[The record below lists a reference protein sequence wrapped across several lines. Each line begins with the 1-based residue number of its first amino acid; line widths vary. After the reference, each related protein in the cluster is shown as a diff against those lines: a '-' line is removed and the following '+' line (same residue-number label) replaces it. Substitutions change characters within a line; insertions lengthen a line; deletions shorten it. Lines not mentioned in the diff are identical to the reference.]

1 MKTIHS
7 HEISTPQ
14 NAPFKKI
21 LIANRGEIA
30 IRVTRACRE
39 LGIGTVAVFS
49 DADRESLHVFLAD
62 EAYHIGPSPSKE
74 SYLNFR
80 KIIEVAKAAGVDAI
94 HPGYGFLSENPV
106 FVRACREAG
115 ITFIGPTPEN
125 MESMGD
131 KLSAKALMKKAGVP
145 LVPGSD
151 GGVETVEEA
160 LVIVKKIGLPI
171 IIKATAGG
179 GGKGMRVVRHESEIE
194 SAFRACRSEGQ
205 NYFANPTVYIERFIN
220 DPKHIEIQV
229 FGDTHGNVVHL
240 FERECSVQRRH
251 QKIIEES
258 PSPSVPMDVKLKM
271 GEAAVRAAK
280 SIGYVGAGTIEFI
293 FDNQTKEFFFME
305 MNTRLQ
311 VEHPITELVIGVDL
325 VKEQIFV
332 AKGHKLSF
340 KQEDI
345 KQKGH
350 AIEARICAE
359 DPSTYK
365 PSPGLIRACR
375 HPQGPFLRIDSY
387 AYPGYEVP
395 IYYDPMICKVITWG
409 DTREEAIDR
418 MQRALAEFVLTGI
431 KTNIVLHRTILGHE
445 KFLDGSYTTQFIE
458 KNFEVLE
465 PQMFREVNDRVFLIA
480 AAITA
485 FEDRKSKDVR
495 RFNVRSNWR
504 SLSRKIQLRT

>member
-1 MKTIHS
+1 MI
-7 HEISTPQ
+7 TP
-14 NAPFKKI
+14 PFKKI

-30 IRVTRACRE
+30 IRITRACRE
-39 LGIGTVAVFS
+39 LGIASAAVFS
-49 DADRESLHVFLAD
+49 DADRDSLHVFLAD

-74 SYLNFR
+74 SYLNYQ
-80 KIIEVAKAAGVDAI
+80 KIIEVALQAGADAI
-94 HPGYGFLSENPV
+94 HPGYGFLSENAI
-106 FVRACREAG
+106 FVRACKKAG

-125 MESMGD
+125 MEAMGD
-131 KLSAKALMKKAGVP
+131 KLSAKALMKKAAVP

-151 GGVETVEEA
+151 GGIETVEEA
-160 LVIVKKIGLPI
+160 HAIAKKIGFPI
-171 IIKATAGG
+171 IIKASAGG
-179 GGKGMRVVRHESEIE
+179 GGKGMRVVRAENELE

-205 NYFANPTVYIERFIN
+205 NYFANPTVYMEKFIN

-229 FGDTHGNVVHL
+229 FGDTFGNVVHL

-251 QKIIEES
+251 QKIMEES
-258 PSPSVPMDVKLKM
+258 PSPSVPNDVRLKM
-271 GEAAVRAAK
+271 GMTAVNAAK
-280 SIGYVGAGTIEFI
+280 SINYVGAGTIEFI

-311 VEHPITELVIGVDL
+311 VEHPITELVTGFDL
-325 VKEQIFV
+325 VKEQIWV
-332 AKGHKLSF
+332 AKGKPLSF
-340 KQEDI
+340 KQDEI
-345 KQKGH
+345 RQKGH

-359 DPSTYK
+359 DPATYT
-365 PSPGLIRACR
+365 PSPGIIRACR

-395 IYYDPMICKVITWG
+395 IYYDPMIAKVITWG

-418 MQRALAEFVLTGI
+418 MERALSEFVLTGI
-431 KTNIVLHRTILGHE
+431 KSNIVLHKTILKHP

-465 PQMFREVNDRVFLIA
+465 PEIFKDIDDPVFLIS

-485 FEDRKSKDVR
+485 FQDRQSKDMR
-495 RFNVRSNWR
+495 RLNVASNWR
-504 SLSRKIQLRT
+504 RIGRKIQLRT

>member
-1 MKTIHS
+1 MI
-7 HEISTPQ
+7 TP
-14 NAPFKKI
+14 PFKKI

-30 IRVTRACRE
+30 IRITRACRE
-39 LGIGTVAVFS
+39 LGISSVAIFS
-49 DADRESLHVFLAD
+49 DADRDSLHVFLAD

-80 KIIEVAKAAGVDAI
+80 KILEVAKTAGVDAI

-131 KLSAKALMKKAGVP
+131 KLSAKALMKKANVP

-151 GGVETVEEA
+151 GGVESVEEA
-160 LVIVKKIGLPI
+160 KTIVKKIGYPV
-171 IIKATAGG
+171 IIKASAGG
-179 GGKGMRVVRHESEIE
+179 GGKGMRVVRAESELE

-258 PSPSVPMDVKLKM
+258 PSPSVPHEVRLKM
-271 GEAAVRAAK
+271 GDAAVKAAK
-280 SIGYVGAGTIEFI
+280 SINYVGAGTIEFI

-311 VEHPITELVIGVDL
+311 VEHPITEAVTGYDL
-325 VKEQIFV
+325 VKEQIWV
-332 AKGHKLSF
+332 AKGLPLSF
-340 KQEDI
+340 KQEEI

-359 DPSTYK
+359 DPVTYK
-365 PSPGLIRACR
+365 PNPGVIRACR
-375 HPQGPFLRIDSY
+375 HPQGPFLRTDSY

-395 IYYDPMICKVITWG
+395 IYYDPMIAKVITWG
-409 DTREEAIDR
+409 DTRQEAINR
-418 MQRALAEFVLTGI
+418 MTRALSEFVLTGI
-431 KTNIVLHRTILGHE
+431 KSNIVLHKTILQHP

-465 PQMFREVNDRVFLIA
+465 PEIFKDVEDPVFLIA

-485 FEDRKSKDVR
+485 YKDRQSKDVR
-495 RFNVRSNWR
+495 RLNVASNWR
-504 SLSRKIQLRT
+504 RIGRKLQLRTQ

>member
-1 MKTIHS
+1 MI
-7 HEISTPQ
+7 TP
-14 NAPFKKI
+14 PFKKI

-30 IRVTRACRE
+30 IRITRACRE
-39 LGIGTVAVFS
+39 LGIASVAVFS
-49 DADRESLHVFLAD
+49 DADRDSLHVFLAD

-80 KIIEVAKAAGVDAI
+80 KIIEVAKEAGADAI

-106 FVRACREAG
+106 FVRACVAAG

-145 LVPGSD
+145 LVPGSA

-160 LVIVKKIGLPI
+160 QKIAKEIGYPV
-171 IIKATAGG
+171 IIKASAGG
-179 GGKGMRVVRHESEIE
+179 GGKGMRVVHADEELE

-205 NYFANPTVYIERFIN
+205 NYFANPTVYMERFIN

-258 PSPSVPMDVKLKM
+258 PSPSVPNDVRLKM
-271 GEAAVRAAK
+271 GDTAVKAAK
-280 SIGYVGAGTIEFI
+280 SINYIGAGTIEFI
-293 FDNQTKEFFFME
+293 FDNKTKEFFFME

-311 VEHPITELVIGVDL
+311 VEHPITEMVTGYDL
-325 VKEQIFV
+325 VKEQIWV
-332 AKGHKLSF
+332 AKGKPLSF
-340 KQEDI
+340 KQSEI

-359 DPSTYK
+359 DPETYK
-365 PSPGLIRACR
+365 PHPGKIRACR

-395 IYYDPMICKVITWG
+395 IYYDPMIAKVITYG

-418 MQRALAEFVLTGI
+418 MGRALSEFVLTGI
-431 KTNIVLHRTILGHE
+431 KTNIVLHVSILKHP

-458 KNFEVLE
+458 KNFQVLE
-465 PQMFREVNDRVFLIA
+465 PEIFKDIDDPVFLIS

-485 FEDRKSKDVR
+485 YQDRQSKDVR
-495 RFNVRSNWR
+495 RLNVASNWR
-504 SLSRKIQLRT
+504 RVGRKMQLRT

>member
-1 MKTIHS
+1 MI
-7 HEISTPQ
+7 TP
-14 NAPFKKI
+14 PFKKI

-30 IRVTRACRE
+30 IRITRACRE
-39 LGIGTVAVFS
+39 LGIGSVAVFS
-49 DADRESLHVFLAD
+49 DADRDSLHVFLAD

-74 SYLNFR
+74 SYLNYR
-80 KIIEVAKAAGVDAI
+80 KIIEVALQAGADAI
-94 HPGYGFLSENPV
+94 HPGYGFLSENPI
-106 FVRACREAG
+106 FVRACVEAG

-125 MESMGD
+125 MEAMGD
-131 KLSAKALMKKAGVP
+131 KLSAKALMHKAGVP

-151 GGVETVEEA
+151 GGVETIEEA
-160 LVIVKKIGLPI
+160 QVVVKKIGYPV

-179 GGKGMRVVRHESEIE
+179 GGKGMRVVRADNELE

-258 PSPSVPMDVKLKM
+258 PSPSVPNDVRLKM
-271 GEAAVRAAK
+271 GAAAVKAAQ
-280 SIGYVGAGTIEFI
+280 SINYIGAGTIEFI
-293 FDNQTKEFFFME
+293 FDNKTKEFFFME

-311 VEHPITELVIGVDL
+311 VEHPITEIVTGHDL
-325 VKEQIFV
+325 VKEQIWV
-332 AKGHKLSF
+332 AKGKPLSF
-340 KQEDI
+340 KQEEL
-345 KQKGH
+345 KQTGH

-359 DPSTYK
+359 DPVTYK
-365 PSPGLIRACR
+365 PNPGVIRACR

-395 IYYDPMICKVITWG
+395 IYYDPMIAKVITWG
-409 DTREEAIDR
+409 DTREEAIAR
-418 MQRALAEFVLTGI
+418 MDRALSEFVLTGI
-431 KTNIVLHRTILGHE
+431 KSNIVLHKSILRHE

-465 PQMFREVNDRVFLIA
+465 PEIFKDIEDPVFLIA
-480 AAITA
+480 AAISA
-485 FEDRKSKDVR
+485 YQDRQSKDVR
-495 RFNVRSNWR
+495 RLNVASNWR
-504 SLSRKIQLRT
+504 RIGRKLQLRT

>member
-1 MKTIHS
+1 MI
-7 HEISTPQ
+7 TP
-14 NAPFKKI
+14 PFKKI

-30 IRVTRACRE
+30 IRITRACRE
-39 LGIGTVAVFS
+39 LGIASAAVFS
-49 DADRESLHVFLAD
+49 DADRDSLHVFLAD

-74 SYLNFR
+74 SYLNYQ
-80 KIIEVAKAAGVDAI
+80 KIIEVALRAGADAI
-94 HPGYGFLSENPV
+94 HPGYGFLSENAT
-106 FVRACREAG
+106 FARACSKAG
-115 ITFIGPTPEN
+115 IVFIGPTPEN
-125 MESMGD
+125 MDAMGD

-151 GGVETVEEA
+151 GGIETVEEA
-160 LVIVKKIGLPI
+160 MIVAKKIGLPV
-171 IIKATAGG
+171 IIKASAGG
-179 GGKGMRVVRHESEIE
+179 GGKGMRVVRAEAELE

-205 NYFANPTVYIERFIN
+205 NYFANPTVYIEKFIN

-229 FGDTHGNVVHL
+229 FGDTFGNVVHL

-258 PSPSVPMDVKLKM
+258 PSPSVPNDVRLKM
-271 GEAAVRAAK
+271 GMTAVNAAK
-280 SIGYVGAGTIEFI
+280 SINYIGAGTIEFI

-311 VEHPITELVIGVDL
+311 VEHPITELVTGIDL
-325 VKEQIFV
+325 VKEQIWV
-332 AKGHKLSF
+332 AKGKPLSF
-340 KQEDI
+340 KQEEI

-359 DPSTYK
+359 DPVTYK
-365 PSPGLIRACR
+365 PSPGKIRACR

-395 IYYDPMICKVITWG
+395 IYYDPMIAKVITWG

-418 MQRALAEFVLTGI
+418 MERALSEFVLTGI
-431 KTNIVLHRTILGHE
+431 KSNIVLHKSILKHP
-445 KFLDGSYTTQFIE
+445 KFLDGTYTTQFIE

-465 PQMFREVNDRVFLIA
+465 PEMFKVIDDPVFLIA

-485 FEDRKSKDVR
+485 FQDRPSKDVR
-495 RFNVRSNWR
+495 RLNVASNWR
-504 SLSRKIQLRT
+504 RIGRKIQLRT

>member
-1 MKTIHS
+1 MI
-7 HEISTPQ
+7 TP
-14 NAPFKKI
+14 PFKKI

-30 IRVTRACRE
+30 IRITRACRE
-39 LGIGTVAVFS
+39 LGIPSVAVFS
-49 DADRESLHVFLAD
+49 EADRDSLHVFLAD
-62 EAYHIGPSPSKE
+62 EAYHIGPAPSKE

-80 KIIEVAKAAGVDAI
+80 KIIEVAKQAGVDAI

-106 FVRACREAG
+106 FVRACKEAG

-125 MESMGD
+125 MEAMGD

-151 GGVETVEEA
+151 GGVDTVEDA
-160 LVIVKKIGLPI
+160 RKIVEKIGFPV

-179 GGKGMRVVRHESEIE
+179 GGKGMRVVRADNELE
-194 SAFRACRSEGQ
+194 SAFRACQSEGQ

-258 PSPSVPMDVKLKM
+258 PSPSVPNDVRLKM
-271 GEAAVRAAK
+271 GEVAVRAAK
-280 SIGYVGAGTIEFI
+280 SINYVGAGTIEFI
-293 FDNQTKEFFFME
+293 FDNKTKEFFFME

-311 VEHPITELVIGVDL
+311 VEHPITELVTGYDL
-325 VKEQIFV
+325 VKEQIWV
-332 AKGHKLSF
+332 AKGKPLSF
-340 KQEDI
+340 KQSEI

-359 DPSTYK
+359 DPVTYK
-365 PSPGLIRACR
+365 PHPGIIRACR
-375 HPQGPFLRIDSY
+375 HPQGPFLRCDSY

-395 IYYDPMICKVITWG
+395 IYYDPMIAKVITYG
-409 DTREEAIDR
+409 DSREEAIDR
-418 MQRALAEFVLTGI
+418 MERALSEFVLTGI
-431 KTNIVLHRTILGHE
+431 KTNIVLHKSILKNP

-465 PQMFREVNDRVFLIA
+465 PELFKDIDDPLFLIA
-480 AAITA
+480 AAIEA
-485 FEDRKSKDVR
+485 YKDRQSKDIR
-495 RFNVRSNWR
+495 RLNVASNWR
-504 SLSRKIQLRT
+504 RIGRKMQLRM

>member
-1 MKTIHS
+1 MI
-7 HEISTPQ
+7 E
-14 NAPFKKI
+14 APFKKI

-30 IRVTRACRE
+30 IRITRACRE
-39 LGIGTVAVFS
+39 LGILSAAVFS
-49 DADRESLHVFLAD
+49 DADRDSLHVFLAD

-74 SYLNFR
+74 SYLNYR
-80 KIIEVAKAAGVDAI
+80 KIIQVAIDAGADAI
-94 HPGYGFLSENPV
+94 HPGYGFLSENSI
-106 FVRACREAG
+106 FARACKEAG

-125 MESMGD
+125 MEAMGD

-145 LVPGSD
+145 QVPGSD
-151 GGVETVEEA
+151 GGVETLEA
-160 LVIVKKIGLPI
+160 AQVVVQKIGYPI

-179 GGKGMRVVRHESEIE
+179 GGKGMRVVRAEAELE

-229 FGDTHGNVVHL
+229 FGDNHGNVVHL

-258 PSPSVPMDVKLKM
+258 PSPSVPPDVRTKL
-271 GEAAVRAAK
+271 GDAAVKAAK
-280 SIGYVGAGTIEFI
+280 SINYVGAGTIEFI
-293 FDNQTKEFFFME
+293 FDNQTKDFFFME

-311 VEHPITELVIGVDL
+311 VEHPITEIVTGVDL
-325 VKEQIFV
+325 VKEQIWV
-332 AKGHKLSF
+332 AKGKPLSF
-340 KQEDI
+340 KQSDL
-345 KQKGH
+345 KQTGH

-359 DPSTYK
+359 DPVTYK
-365 PSPGLIRACR
+365 PSPGVIRACR

-395 IYYDPMICKVITWG
+395 IYYDPMIAKVITWG
-409 DTREEAIDR
+409 ETREEAIDR
-418 MQRALAEFVLTGI
+418 MDRALSEFVLTGI
-431 KTNIVLHRTILGHE
+431 KTNISLHKTVLHHK

-465 PQMFREVNDRVFLIA
+465 PDIFKDIDDPLFLIA

-485 FEDRKSKDVR
+485 FQDRKSKDVR
-495 RFNVRSNWR
+495 RFNVASNWR
-504 SLSRKIQLRT
+504 RIGRKMQIRT